1 MAEPSSRPSGSFLSS
16 SSSSSSSP
24 TQAKRSPVIRPQ
36 SISTSAISSTTTTT
50 TPLQTPRKENSSPSV
65 SKRSSIADSLNLRNY
80 PSSPRQHTAR
90 THSFSFSGPALTEL
104 LMQPSHKANAGH
116 DRFKGRDWRT
126 IQVQEII
133 DADET
138 RFVELDTSIED
149 CTKLLIRSGAPNC
162 VLVRES
168 RKTKTA
174 LSTFDYSHLNA
185 YLLLVLGL
193 SQPDELAAKIA
204 DRARRGDTIPLK
216 HVTDH
221 LGPREEPVFVNHTA
235 TLLQAMELLGAGHH
249 RVVINK
255 EGTSEAVG
263 VLTQLRLVRF
273 FWENHQSFAATE
285 SLYGLTLKELE
296 LGAKEVL
303 AINGDKPVADALRL
317 MHAEGITSLPV
328 LDSQRN
334 VVGNISHVDV
344 RLLTDTSAIP
354 LLHSSCIHFIGV
366 ILSERGMY
374 DGKDSYPVFHITPF
388 STLAHTVAKLCAT
401 RSHRM
406 WVVDAPS
413 PSTSVPPSPAMKQ
426 ALPPPAIEHNTP
438 ITTPARSGG
447 NDSMTPGPPYTS
459 VNPAISIGAAQ
470 LPGASMSGR
479 LSGVVSLTDI
489 LNLFARASGL
499 SPGDPEETRRRRRQS
514 SSSSVRPSMDSVRPS
529 MESMRISQSRE
540 REISSSVDLGRPGEG
555 ANASRDRIAR

>member
-1 MAEPSSRPSGSFLSS
+1 MAEANSRPGSSGGQVQSSTSPVAIKDSPRIKPQPISISSVSS
-16 SSSSSSSP
+16 S
-24 TQAKRSPVIRPQ
+24 A
-36 SISTSAISSTTTTT
+36 SA
-50 TPLQTPRKENSSPSV
+50 PLITPRKENSSPSV

-80 PSSPRQHTAR
+80 PASPRQHTPR
-90 THSFSFSGPALTEL
+90 THSFSGPALTEL
-104 LMQPSHKANAGH
+104 LMHPSHKANGG
-116 DRFKGRDWRT
+116 DERFKGRDWRA

-133 DADET
+133 DPAET

-149 CTKLLIRSGAPNC
+149 TTKLLIRSGAPNV

-168 RKTKTA
+168 TMTKTVIA
-174 LSTFDYSHLNA
+174 TFDYSDLNA

-204 DRARRGDTIPLK
+204 DRARRGDAIPLK
-216 HVTDH
+216 DITSH
-221 LGPREEPVFVNHTA
+221 LGPREEPVFVTQTA
-235 TLLQAMELLGAGHH
+235 TLLQAMETLGAGHH
-249 RVVINK
+249 RVIINK
-255 EGTSEAVG
+255 EGSSEAVG

-273 FWENHQSFAATE
+273 FWENHHNFAATE
-285 SLYGLTLKELE
+285 NLYSMTLKELE

-328 LDSQRN
+328 LDSHRN
-334 VVGNISHVDV
+334 VVGNISHVDT

-366 ILSERGMY
+366 ILSERGMF

-401 RSHRM
+401 RSHRLWM
-406 WVVDAPS
+406 VDAPS

-426 ALPPPAIEHNTP
+426 AFPPSSPHNNGIEHNTP
-438 ITTPARSGG
+438 ITTPVRSGSI
-447 NDSMTPGPPYTS
+447 DVTPGPPYTS
-459 VNPAISIGAAQ
+459 TNPAVSIGAAQ

-529 MESMRISQSRE
+529 IESLRVSQSRE
-540 REISSSVDLGRPGEG
+540 REMSSSAELGRAGEG
-555 ANASRDRIAR
+555 GNKSRDRLAR